1 MAGALVWLEQSALA
15 AWIRESPSIW
25 AYSTILTLHT
35 LGLGI
40 VVGASAVVDLR
51 LLGFARRIPLPT
63 LRPLFAV
70 LWWGFALN
78 AVTGVLLFMS
88 DATHRSQQPVFYV
101 KLGLVALALWIAHI
115 LKTIVS
121 RDGEARLLAGV
132 SLALW
137 MAAIVAGRLMA
148 YL

>member
-1 MAGALVWLEQSALA
+1 MTGALVWLEQSALA

-51 LLGFARRIPLPT
+51 LLGFARRIPLPS
-63 LRPLFAV
+63 LRPLFAI

-78 AVTGVLLFMS
+78 AVTGLLLFIS
-88 DATHRSQQPVFYV
+88 DATHRSQQPVFYI
-101 KLGLVALALWIAHI
+101 KIGLVALALWSAQA
-115 LKTIVS
+115 LKAVVS
-121 RDGEARLLAGV
+121 RDGEGRLLAGL
-132 SLALW
+132 SLVLW
-137 MAAIVAGRLMA
+137 TAAIVAGRLMA